1 MVRSL
6 MSEIDLW
13 EKYHYESKQTICVI
27 GVLILSTK
35 LCQADGHFSDRE
47 ESEILSIVP
56 HESGQRHTLKKIIIE
71 ASKDTNPIAHHAS
84 NLKKLLK
91 DEQPDFLEFIVAVL
105 YRLAHSD
112 NLYSQSEDDDIR
124 EVSKIFGIKK
134 DLSDNCKDL
143 FSNIFLKVTNLIKK
157 KTENINAKFR

>member
-1 MVRSL
+1 MVRLL
-6 MSEIDLW
+6 MTEIDLW

-27 GVLILSTK
+27 GVLILATK

-47 ESEILSIVP
+47 ENEILKIIP
-56 HESGQRHTLKKIIIE
+56 HDSRQRKTLKEIIAE
-71 ASKDTNPIAHHAS
+71 ACIDTNPIAYHAI

-91 DEQPDFLEFIVAVL
+91 EDQPDFLEFIIAVL

-112 NLYSQSEDDDIR
+112 NLYSQSEDEDIR
-124 EVSKIFGIKK
+124 EVSKIFGVKR

-143 FSNIFLKVTNLIKK
+143 FSNIFLKITNLIKK
-157 KTENINAKFR
+157 KTEKINA

>member
-1 MVRSL
+1 ML
-6 MSEIDLW
+6 EIDLW

-27 GVLILSTK
+27 GVLILATK

-47 ESEILSIVP
+47 ENEILKIIP
-56 HESGQRHTLKKIIIE
+56 HDPRQRVTLKEIIAE
-71 ASKDTNPIAHHAS
+71 ACIDTNPIAYHAI

-91 DEQPDFLEFIVAVL
+91 EDQPDFLEFIIAVL

-112 NLYSQSEDDDIR
+112 NLYSQSEDEDIR
-124 EVSKIFGIKK
+124 EVSKIFGVKR

-143 FSNIFLKVTNLIKK
+143 FSNIFLKITNLTKK
-157 KTENINAKFR
+157 KIEKINA

>member
-1 MVRSL
+1 MVRSF

-27 GVLILSTK
+27 GVLILATK

-56 HESGQRHTLKKIIIE
+56 HESGQRHTLKKIILE
-71 ASKDTNPIAHHAS
+71 ASKDTNPIAHHAL

-124 EVSKIFGIKK
+124 EVSKIFGIKR

-143 FSNIFLKVTNLIKK
+143 FSDLFLKVTNLIKK
-157 KTENINAKFR
+157 KTENINA

>member
-1 MVRSL
+1 MVRL
-6 MSEIDLW
+6 KMSEIDLW

-27 GVLILSTK
+27 GVLILATK

-56 HESGQRHTLKKIIIE
+56 HESGQRHTLKKIILE
-71 ASKDTNPIAHHAS
+71 ASKDTNPIAHHAL

-124 EVSKIFGIKK
+124 EVSKIFGIKR

-143 FSNIFLKVTNLIKK
+143 FSDLFLKVANLIKK
-157 KTENINAKFR
+157 KTENINA